1 MDGTSYKSNFHRE
14 RMVKMNRMFC
24 YVILLLVGVVVS
36 VGQAQTSQPNIRT
49 HPASTVLDV
58 AYRPDGLQLA
68 QVTAAGYLEV
78 LDVSTGR
85 VVFDLKIDLPYNLFR
100 AKLDWTP
107 QGDILAAGIGAQIYL
122 WDVQTN
128 EIIEILPDGAE
139 DTLILNEAGSSIPE
153 GFVSL
158 EWNSNGTL
166 LMGKTQSSRHLI
178 WSIETYSFTFDQFFG
193 NNPVSVT
200 WANDDQYITAGS
212 VYLDLAKEAFI
223 VFRTQS
229 IRGLGSMCSEYSE
242 VEVNRDQ
249 TLITAGTLNGCVY
262 IINALTGD
270 QLAGYKISD
279 VSTPIWDVAWS
290 PDESAII
297 AVDSSGAVQVVEI
310 ATGEVTLITQHD
322 GPLFAVDW
330 ALTDTEIAYGG
341 VSADETTIFQTITVN
356 EVKRLMSEASRQPE
370 FAVTPEAR

>member
-1 MDGTSYKSNFHRE
+1 MDGTSHESNFHGK

-24 YVILLLVGVVVS
+24 YVILLLVGGVVS

-49 HPASTVLDV
+49 RPAFTVLDV
-58 AYRPDGLQLA
+58 AYRPDGVQLA
-68 QVTAAGYLEV
+68 QVTATGYLEV
-78 LDVSTGR
+78 LDVATER
-85 VVFDLKIDLPYNLFR
+85 VVFDLKVELPYNLAR

-107 QGDILAAGIGAQIYL
+107 QGDILAAGIGARIYL
-122 WDVQTN
+122 WVVETG
-128 EIIEILPDGAE
+128 EVTEILPDGA
-139 DTLILNEAGSSIPE
+139 DNILIEREAGYSTPE
-153 GFVSL
+153 GFVSIN
-158 EWNSNGTL
+158 WDSTGTL
-166 LMGKTQSSRHLI
+166 LMAQSVGSRYMV
-178 WSIETYSFTFDQFFG
+178 WSKERNSFTFDQFFG
-193 NNPVSVT
+193 NNPIPVT
-200 WANDDQYITAGS
+200 WISDNQKISNGEVHIDVETA
-212 VYLDLAKEAFI
+212 ERI
-223 VFRTQS
+223 VLNARP
-229 IRGLGSMCSEYSE
+229 ILGLSSMCASHSS
-242 VEVNRDQ
+242 VNTNREQ
-249 TLITAGTLNGCVY
+249 NLIAAGTLNGCVY
-262 IINALTGD
+262 LLDALTGD

-310 ATGEVTLITQHD
+310 ATGEVTLIAQHD

-356 EVKRLMSEASRQPE
+356 EVKRLMSEESRQPE